1 MNIFLE
7 KGDFTMKKFRISFYT
22 GPSVYD
28 ALLLR
33 EYIFTKNAD
42 EAEEYAKQKDFAWYE
57 IAEVK
62 E

>member
-1 MNIFLE
+1 
-7 KGDFTMKKFRISFYT
+7 MKKFRISFYT

-33 EYIFTKNAD
+33 EYIFAKNAD
-42 EAEEYAKQKDFAWYE
+42 SAEEYAKQKDFAWYE

>member
-1 MNIFLE
+1 
-7 KGDFTMKKFRISFYT
+7 MKKFRISFYT

-28 ALLLR
+28 PLLFR
-33 EYIFTKNAD
+33 EYICAKNVD
-42 EAEEYAKQKDFAWYE
+42 EGEEYAKQKSFVWYE

>member
-1 MNIFLE
+1 
-7 KGDFTMKKFRISFYT
+7 MKEFRISFYT

-28 ALLLR
+28 ALLYR
-33 EYIFTKNAD
+33 EYVFAKSAAD
-42 EAEEYAKQKDFAWYE
+42 AEALARNKGFAWWE

>member
-1 MNIFLE
+1 
-7 KGDFTMKKFRISFYT
+7 MKKFRISFYT

-33 EYIFTKNAD
+33 EYIFAQNAS
-42 EAEEYAKQKDFAWYE
+42 EAEEYARQKGFAWYE
-57 IAEVK
+57 ITKVK

>member
-1 MNIFLE
+1 
-7 KGDFTMKKFRISFYT
+7 MKKFRISFYT

-28 ALLLR
+28 SLLFR
-33 EYIFTKNAD
+33 EYIFTKNVD
-42 EAEEYAKQKDFAWYE
+42 EAKEYAKQKSFAWYE

>member
-1 MNIFLE
+1 
-7 KGDFTMKKFRISFYT
+7 MKKFRISFYT

-28 ALLLR
+28 ALLYR
-33 EYIFTKNAD
+33 EYIFAKNINDAK
-42 EAEEYAKQKDFAWYE
+42 EIAKQKSVAWYE

>member
-1 MNIFLE
+1 
-7 KGDFTMKKFRISFYT
+7 MKKFRISFYT

-28 ALLLR
+28 SLLFR
-33 EYIFTKNAD
+33 EYIFSENVD
-42 EAEEYAKQKDFAWYE
+42 EAEEYAKQKNFAWYD